1 MSKISFRINTT
12 YTSIE
17 NIFIDEYMPKAPA
30 PLYSLVY
37 IYGLRCACA
46 GIQVDNK
53 EIAEKFSVIES
64 DVVNAWVYWKDR
76 GLVLLLGNKE
86 KPVVEFLPVK
96 SLGDN
101 IKETVPRNKIKQLAT
116 KPTYKPTDVADLMA
130 NNKEIEQLVK
140 MAEATMG
147 KILTQNDTQ
156 AIVSFYDWMGLPV
169 DVITM
174 LLSYY
179 KDKPMGYIEKVAIDW
194 SEKEIDT
201 IEKVDKYMSRHKDYS
216 KIMGYYGVDR
226 KPTEKEEKLIRIWL
240 DEYKTPFELIKEACQ
255 RTIEKTNGPAVGY
268 TNGILKNWYENG
280 INSIEAVEQ
289 MDKQFNSKIEN
300 NENNKSVKIVK
311 PYAEKGVMNNSFN
324 NFTQK
329 IYTNEELLARAAEKN
344 KQRRDKLGEK

>member
-1 MSKISFRINTT
+1 M
-12 YTSIE
+12 
-17 NIFIDEYMPKAPA
+17 
-30 PLYSLVY
+30 
-37 IYGLRCACA
+37 
-46 GIQVDNK
+46 Q
-53 EIAEKFSVIES
+53 EK
-64 DVVNAWVYWKDR
+64 KT
-76 GLVLLLGNKE
+76 GMVLLLGNKE

-96 SLGDN
+96 SLGDS
-101 IKETVPRNKIKQLAT
+101 IKETATQNKVKPLAT

-156 AIVSFYDWMGLPV
+156 AIVSFYDWMGLPA

-201 IEKVDKYMSRHKDYS
+201 IEKVDKYMSRCKDYS

-255 RTIEKTNGPAVGY
+255 RTVEKTNGPAVGY
-268 TNGILKNWYENG
+268 TNGILKNWHENG
-280 INSIEAVEQ
+280 INTIEAVEQ
-289 MDKQFNSKIEN
+289 MDKQFSSKIES
-300 NENNKSVKIVK
+300 NENSKENTEVIK
-311 PYAEKGVMNNSFN
+311 NSFN
-324 NFTQK
+324 NFNQRV
-329 IYTNEELLARAAEKN
+329 YTDEEIMARLAEKN
-344 KQRRDKLGEK
+344 KKR

>member
-1 MSKISFRINTT
+1 M
-12 YTSIE
+12 
-17 NIFIDEYMPKAPA
+17 
-30 PLYSLVY
+30 
-37 IYGLRCACA
+37 
-46 GIQVDNK
+46 
-53 EIAEKFSVIES
+53 
-64 DVVNAWVYWKDR
+64 
-76 GLVLLLGNKE
+76 LLGNKE

-156 AIVSFYDWMGLPV
+156 AIVSFYDWMGLPA

-216 KIMGYYGVDR
+216 KIMGPRRCRQKTYGKSSLYILPFRVSAIVWLAIQ
-226 KPTEKEEKLIRIWL
+226 KPFHLFHPGRSFHCSPPQKVLSYL
-240 DEYKTPFELIKEACQ
+240 STPL
-255 RTIEKTNGPAVGY
+255 
-268 TNGILKNWYENG
+268 
-280 INSIEAVEQ
+280 
-289 MDKQFNSKIEN
+289 
-300 NENNKSVKIVK
+300 
-311 PYAEKGVMNNSFN
+311 
-324 NFTQK
+324 
-329 IYTNEELLARAAEKN
+329 
-344 KQRRDKLGEK
+344 